1 MELHHYGPSGTFM
14 KTITSIIRE
23 GGKEM
28 RKQRNAN
35 KQQVTIL
42 TEFSLISR
50 HLGQAS
56 CINSCSSQEVKEHG
70 YILIITL
77 VRNLPV
83 VEDYLIMSIL

>member
-1 MELHHYGPSGTFM
+1 
-14 KTITSIIRE
+14 
-23 GGKEM
+23 M

-56 CINSCSSQEVKEHG
+56 CTKSCSSQEVKEHG
-70 YILIITL
+70 YILIFTL